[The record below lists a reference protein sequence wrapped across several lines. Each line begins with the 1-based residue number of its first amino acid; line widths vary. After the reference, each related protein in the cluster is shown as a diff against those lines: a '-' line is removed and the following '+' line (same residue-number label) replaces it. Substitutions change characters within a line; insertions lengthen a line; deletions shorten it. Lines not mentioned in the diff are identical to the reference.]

1 MRHDIYE
8 GVHDIYEG
16 VLFYIMKGIKPNYAE
31 LGRQYNC
38 DPRTVK
44 KYYEAGK
51 ENELERLK
59 KRQQNKKASKLDPFK
74 EIINKKIELGC
85 TAMAIFKYIEKKGYE
100 GKYTILREYCK
111 NKKQNE
117 TKKATIRVETNP
129 GIAAQVDW
137 KEDMVMHDKFGRT
150 YQFNIFLYVLHYSK
164 MKYITL
170 TWDRKQD
177 TLFECLKDAFEY
189 TEGVPKEIWFDNMRT
204 VVDRSR
210 TQYKKVVFNNL
221 FYQFSKDANFEPIA
235 CRPYRPQTKGSV
247 ESLAK
252 FVEQR
257 LRPYDYEFYDA
268 VELIELVDDLCH
280 ELNHLEISQATEQ
293 RPIDVFNYE
302 EKEHLN
308 FFNAKLLDT
317 YIENECIRIV
327 SKESMINFRKGKYS
341 VPTKYIGEEVQVI
354 FNNSTDELLIYY
366 DGELIRRH
374 NLSERKFNY
383 IVEDMSEILKS
394 DVFKHKDD
402 KEILTYIENSLLLYD
417 EI

>member
-1 MRHDIYE
+1 
-8 GVHDIYEG
+8 
-16 VLFYIMKGIKPNYAE
+16 MKGIKPNYAE

-204 VVDRSR
+204 VVDRPR

-268 VELIELVDDLCH
+268 VELIGLVNDLCH

-308 FFNAKLLDT
+308 SFNAKLLDT

-394 DVFKHKDD
+394 DVFKHKGD

>member
-1 MRHDIYE
+1 MR
-8 GVHDIYEG
+8 HDIYEG

-204 VVDRSR
+204 VVDRPR

-268 VELIELVDDLCH
+268 VELIGLVNDLCH

-308 FFNAKLLDT
+308 SFNAKLLDT

-374 NLSERKFNY
+374 NLSERQFNY

>member
-1 MRHDIYE
+1 
-8 GVHDIYEG
+8 
-16 VLFYIMKGIKPNYAE
+16 MKGIKPNYAE
-31 LGRQYNC
+31 LGRQFNC

-59 KRQQNKKASKLDPFK
+59 KKQQTRKASKLDPFK
-74 EIINKKIELGC
+74 EIIDEKIELGC

-137 KEDMVMHDKFGRT
+137 KEDMIMHDKFGRT

-204 VVDRSR
+204 VVDRPR

-221 FYQFSKDANFEPIA
+221 FYQFSMDANFEPIA

-268 VELIELVDDLCH
+268 VELIGLVNDLCH
-280 ELNHLEISQATEQ
+280 ELNHIEVSQATEQ
-293 RPIDVFNYE
+293 RPIDVFNFE

-308 FFNAKLLDT
+308 SFNAKLLNT
-317 YIENECIRIV
+317 YIEDECIRIV

-354 FNNSTDELLIYY
+354 FNNSTDELLIYF

-374 NLSERKFNY
+374 DLSERKLNY
-383 IVEDMSEILKS
+383 FIEDKIEILKS

-402 KEILTYIENSLLLYD
+402 EEILKYIENSLLLYD

>member
-1 MRHDIYE
+1 
-8 GVHDIYEG
+8 
-16 VLFYIMKGIKPNYAE
+16 MKGIKPNYAE

-59 KRQQNKKASKLDPFK
+59 KRQQTKKASKLDPFK
-74 EIINKKIELGC
+74 EIIDEKIELGC

-137 KEDMVMHDKFGRT
+137 KEDMMMHDKFGRT

-177 TLFECLKDAFEY
+177 TLFECLKEAFEY

-204 VVDRSR
+204 VVDRPR

-268 VELIELVDDLCH
+268 VELIGLVNDLCH

-293 RPIDVFNYE
+293 RPIDVFNFE

-308 FFNAKLLDT
+308 SFNAKLLDT
-317 YIENECIRIV
+317 YIEDECIRIV
-327 SKESMINFRKGKYS
+327 SKESMINFRKCKYS
-341 VPTKYIGEEVQVI
+341 VPTKYIGEEVQVR
-354 FNNSTDELLIYY
+354 FNNSTDELLIYF

-402 KEILTYIENSLLLYD
+402 EEILTYIENSLLLYD

>member
-1 MRHDIYE
+1 
-8 GVHDIYEG
+8 
-16 VLFYIMKGIKPNYAE
+16 MKGIKPNYSE

-44 KYYEAGK
+44 KYYEAGEANK
-51 ENELERLK
+51 LERFK
-59 KRQQNKKASKLDPFK
+59 KRQQTKKASKLDPFK
-74 EIINKKIELGC
+74 EIIDEKIELGC

-137 KEDMVMHDKFGRT
+137 KEDMIMHDKFGRT

-177 TLFECLKDAFEY
+177 TLFECLKDAFVY

-204 VVDRSR
+204 VVDRPR

-268 VELIELVDDLCH
+268 VELIGLVNDLRN
-280 ELNHLEISQATEQ
+280 ELNHMEISQAIDQ

-308 FFNAKLLDT
+308 SFNTKLLDT
-317 YIENECIRIV
+317 YIEDECIRIV

-341 VPTKYIGEEVQVI
+341 VPTRYIGEEVQVI
-354 FNNSTDELLIYY
+354 FNNSTDELLIYF

-374 NLSERKFNY
+374 NLSERKYNY

-402 KEILTYIENSLLLYD
+402 EEILKYIENSLLLYD

>member
-1 MRHDIYE
+1 
-8 GVHDIYEG
+8 
-16 VLFYIMKGIKPNYAE
+16 KGIKPNYAE

>member
-1 MRHDIYE
+1 MR
-8 GVHDIYEG
+8 HDIYEG

-117 TKKATIRVETNP
+117 TKKATIRVETNT

-204 VVDRSR
+204 VVDRPR

-268 VELIELVDDLCH
+268 VELIGLVNDLCH

-308 FFNAKLLDT
+308 SFNAKLLDT

>member
-1 MRHDIYE
+1 
-8 GVHDIYEG
+8 
-16 VLFYIMKGIKPNYAE
+16 MKGIKPNYAE

-189 TEGVPKEIWFDNMRT
+189 TEGVPKEILFDNMRT
-204 VVDRSR
+204 VVDRPR

-268 VELIELVDDLCH
+268 VELIGLVNDLCH

-308 FFNAKLLDT
+308 SFNAKLLDT

>member
-1 MRHDIYE
+1 
-8 GVHDIYEG
+8 
-16 VLFYIMKGIKPNYAE
+16 MKGIKPNYAE

-204 VVDRSR
+204 VVDRPR

-268 VELIELVDDLCH
+268 VELIGLVNDLCH

-293 RPIDVFNYE
+293 RPIDVFKYE

-308 FFNAKLLDT
+308 SFNAKLLDT

-374 NLSERKFNY
+374 NLSDRKFNY

>member
-1 MRHDIYE
+1 MR
-8 GVHDIYEG
+8 HDIYEG

-38 DPRTVK
+38 DPKTVK

>member
-1 MRHDIYE
+1 MR
-8 GVHDIYEG
+8 HDIYEG

-210 TQYKKVVFNNL
+210 TQYKKAVFNNL

-280 ELNHLEISQATEQ
+280 ELNHLEISQVTEQ

-327 SKESMINFRKGKYS
+327 SKEPMINFRKGKYS

>member
-1 MRHDIYE
+1 
-8 GVHDIYEG
+8 
-16 VLFYIMKGIKPNYAE
+16 FYIMKGIKPNYAE

>member
-1 MRHDIYE
+1 
-8 GVHDIYEG
+8 
-16 VLFYIMKGIKPNYAE
+16 KPNYAE

-204 VVDRSR
+204 VVDRPR

-268 VELIELVDDLCH
+268 VELIGLVNDLCH

-308 FFNAKLLDT
+308 SFNAKLLDT

>member
-1 MRHDIYE
+1 
-8 GVHDIYEG
+8 
-16 VLFYIMKGIKPNYAE
+16 MKGIKPNYAE

-210 TQYKKVVFNNL
+210 TQYKKAVFNNL

-280 ELNHLEISQATEQ
+280 ELNHLEISQVTEQ

>member
-1 MRHDIYE
+1 
-8 GVHDIYEG
+8 
-16 VLFYIMKGIKPNYAE
+16 MKGIKPNYAE

-383 IVEDMSEILKS
+383 TVEDMSEILKS

>member
-1 MRHDIYE
+1 MR
-8 GVHDIYEG
+8 HDIYEG

-204 VVDRSR
+204 VVDRPR

-268 VELIELVDDLCH
+268 VELIGLVNDLCH

-308 FFNAKLLDT
+308 SFNAKLLDT

-383 IVEDMSEILKS
+383 IVEDMSEILK
-394 DVFKHKDD
+394 
-402 KEILTYIENSLLLYD
+402 
-417 EI
+417 

>member
-1 MRHDIYE
+1 MR
-8 GVHDIYEG
+8 HDIYEG

-129 GIAAQVDW
+129 GIAAQVGW

-204 VVDRSR
+204 VVDRPR

-268 VELIELVDDLCH
+268 VELIGLVNDLCH

-308 FFNAKLLDT
+308 SFNAKLLDT

>member
-1 MRHDIYE
+1 M
-8 GVHDIYEG
+8 
-16 VLFYIMKGIKPNYAE
+16 LFYIMKGIKPNYAE

-204 VVDRSR
+204 VVDRPR

-268 VELIELVDDLCH
+268 VELIGLVNDLCH

-308 FFNAKLLDT
+308 SFNAKLLDT

>member
-1 MRHDIYE
+1 MR
-8 GVHDIYEG
+8 HDIYEG
-16 VLFYIMKGIKPNYAE
+16 VLFYITKGIKPNYAE

-204 VVDRSR
+204 VVDRPR

-280 ELNHLEISQATEQ
+280 ELNHLEISQVTEQ

>member
-1 MRHDIYE
+1 
-8 GVHDIYEG
+8 
-16 VLFYIMKGIKPNYAE
+16 MKGIKPNYAE

-210 TQYKKVVFNNL
+210 TQYKKAVFNNL

-280 ELNHLEISQATEQ
+280 ELNHLEISQVTEQ

-327 SKESMINFRKGKYS
+327 SKEPMINFRKGKYS

>member
-1 MRHDIYE
+1 
-8 GVHDIYEG
+8 
-16 VLFYIMKGIKPNYAE
+16 
-31 LGRQYNC
+31 
-38 DPRTVK
+38 
-44 KYYEAGK
+44 
-51 ENELERLK
+51 
-59 KRQQNKKASKLDPFK
+59 
-74 EIINKKIELGC
+74 
-85 TAMAIFKYIEKKGYE
+85 
-100 GKYTILREYCK
+100 
-111 NKKQNE
+111 
-117 TKKATIRVETNP
+117 
-129 GIAAQVDW
+129 
-137 KEDMVMHDKFGRT
+137 
-150 YQFNIFLYVLHYSK
+150 
-164 MKYITL
+164 
-170 TWDRKQD
+170 
-177 TLFECLKDAFEY
+177 
-189 TEGVPKEIWFDNMRT
+189 MRT
-204 VVDRSR
+204 VVDRPR
-210 TQYKKVVFNNL
+210 TQYKKSSLIIYFINL
-221 FYQFSKDANFEPIA
+221 VRMPTLNLLLVDLSSSN
-235 CRPYRPQTKGSV
+235 KGSV

-268 VELIELVDDLCH
+268 VELIGLVNDLCH

-308 FFNAKLLDT
+308 SFNAKLLDT

>member
-1 MRHDIYE
+1 
-8 GVHDIYEG
+8 
-16 VLFYIMKGIKPNYAE
+16 MKGIKPNYAE

-204 VVDRSR
+204 VVDRPR

-268 VELIELVDDLCH
+268 VELIGLVNDLCH

-308 FFNAKLLDT
+308 SFNAKLLDT

-327 SKESMINFRKGKYS
+327 SKESMINFKKGKYS

>member
-1 MRHDIYE
+1 MR
-8 GVHDIYEG
+8 HDIYEG

-31 LGRQYNC
+31 LGRQFNC

-59 KRQQNKKASKLDPFK
+59 KKQQTRKASKLDPFK
-74 EIINKKIELGC
+74 EIIDEKIELGC

-137 KEDMVMHDKFGRT
+137 KEDMIMHDKFGRT

-204 VVDRSR
+204 VVDRPR

-221 FYQFSKDANFEPIA
+221 FYQFSMDANFEPIA

-268 VELIELVDDLCH
+268 VELIGLVNDLCH
-280 ELNHLEISQATEQ
+280 ELNHIEVSQATEQ
-293 RPIDVFNYE
+293 RPIDVFNFE

-308 FFNAKLLDT
+308 SFNAKLLNT
-317 YIENECIRIV
+317 YIEDECIRIV

-354 FNNSTDELLIYY
+354 FNNSTDELLIYF

-374 NLSERKFNY
+374 DLSERKLNY
-383 IVEDMSEILKS
+383 FIEDKIEILKS

-402 KEILTYIENSLLLYD
+402 EEILKYIENSLLLYD

>member
-1 MRHDIYE
+1 MR
-8 GVHDIYEG
+8 HDIYEG

-383 IVEDMSEILKS
+383 TVEDMSEILKS

>member
-1 MRHDIYE
+1 MR
-8 GVHDIYEG
+8 HDIYEG

-204 VVDRSR
+204 VVDRPR

-268 VELIELVDDLCH
+268 VELIGLVNDLCH

-308 FFNAKLLDT
+308 SFNVKLLDT

>member
-1 MRHDIYE
+1 MR
-8 GVHDIYEG
+8 HDIYEG

-74 EIINKKIELGC
+74 EIINKKIELGY

-204 VVDRSR
+204 VVDRPR

-268 VELIELVDDLCH
+268 VELIGLVNDLCH

-308 FFNAKLLDT
+308 SFNAKLLDT

>member
-1 MRHDIYE
+1 MR
-8 GVHDIYEG
+8 HDIYEG

-129 GIAAQVDW
+129 GIVAQVDW

-204 VVDRSR
+204 VVDRPR

-268 VELIELVDDLCH
+268 VELIGLVNDLCH

-308 FFNAKLLDT
+308 SFNAKLLDT

>member
-1 MRHDIYE
+1 MR
-8 GVHDIYEG
+8 HDIYEG

-74 EIINKKIELGC
+74 EIINKQIELGC

-164 MKYITL
+164 LKYITL

-204 VVDRSR
+204 VVDRPR

-268 VELIELVDDLCH
+268 VELIGLVNDLCH

-308 FFNAKLLDT
+308 SFNAKLLDT

>member
-1 MRHDIYE
+1 MNE
-8 GVHDIYEG
+8 
-16 VLFYIMKGIKPNYAE
+16 IKPNYAE

-51 ENELERLK
+51 EYELKRLK
-59 KRQQNKKASKLDPFK
+59 KRQQTKKASKLDQFK
-74 EIINKKIELGC
+74 EIIDEKVELGC

-111 NKKQNE
+111 DKKQNE

-129 GIAAQVDW
+129 GIAAQVDL
-137 KEDMVMHDKFGRT
+137 KEDMIMHHKFGRT
-150 YQFNIFLYVLHYSK
+150 YQFNTFLYVLHYSK

-189 TEGVPKEIWFDNMRT
+189 TEGLPKEIWFDNMRT
-204 VVDRSR
+204 VVDRPR
-210 TQYKKVVFNNL
+210 TQYKKIVFNNL

-235 CRPYRPQTKGSV
+235 CRPYRPQTKGAV

-268 VELIELVDDLCH
+268 VELISLVNDLCH
-280 ELNHLEISQATEQ
+280 ELNHMEISQATDR
-293 RPIDVFNYE
+293 RPIDIFNFE

-308 FFNAKLLDT
+308 SFNAKLLNT
-317 YIENECIRIV
+317 YIEDECIRIV

-341 VPTKYIGEEVQVI
+341 VPTRYIGEEVQVM
-354 FNNSTDELLIYY
+354 FNDSSDELLIYF

-402 KEILTYIENSLLLYD
+402 EEILTYIENSLILYD
-417 EI
+417 EIQGGL

>member
-1 MRHDIYE
+1 
-8 GVHDIYEG
+8 
-16 VLFYIMKGIKPNYAE
+16 MKGIKPNYAE

-268 VELIELVDDLCH
+268 VELIGLVNDLCH

-308 FFNAKLLDT
+308 SFNAKLLDT

>member
-1 MRHDIYE
+1 
-8 GVHDIYEG
+8 
-16 VLFYIMKGIKPNYAE
+16 MKGIKPNYAE

-117 TKKATIRVETNP
+117 TKKATIHVETNP

>member
-1 MRHDIYE
+1 
-8 GVHDIYEG
+8 
-16 VLFYIMKGIKPNYAE
+16 MKGIKPNYAE

-204 VVDRSR
+204 VVDRPR

-268 VELIELVDDLCH
+268 VELIGLVNDLCH

-308 FFNAKLLDT
+308 SFNAKLLDT

-374 NLSERKFNY
+374 NLSERQFNY

>member
-1 MRHDIYE
+1 MR
-8 GVHDIYEG
+8 HDIYEG

-137 KEDMVMHDKFGRT
+137 KEDMVMHNKFGRT

>member
-1 MRHDIYE
+1 
-8 GVHDIYEG
+8 
-16 VLFYIMKGIKPNYAE
+16 MKGIKPNYAE

-210 TQYKKVVFNNL
+210 TQYKKAVFNNL

>member
-1 MRHDIYE
+1 
-8 GVHDIYEG
+8 
-16 VLFYIMKGIKPNYAE
+16 MKGIKPNYAE

-170 TWDRKQD
+170 TWGRKQD

-204 VVDRSR
+204 VVDRPR

-268 VELIELVDDLCH
+268 VELIGLVNDLCH

-308 FFNAKLLDT
+308 SFNAKLLDT

-394 DVFKHKDD
+394 DVFKHKGD